1 MKSRQQRRVSGS
13 LSLMKQV
20 NKMQNGIV
28 ITAVGDIMLGDLPMC
43 NGFGVGSTIKKYG
56 SKFIFEKIKDE
67 LSGDI
72 VFGNLEAV
80 LSDKN
85 KNMFSINSMSLRGDP
100 KSVEGLKYAGFNILS
115 LANNHSLEHGY
126 EALYDTVDLL
136 NDNNIIPLGVGR
148 EKEIARKPAVFNIKT
163 KKIAFLGY
171 CLRPDKTAYR
181 SIKNK
186 EEILEDIKNVKEN
199 ADYIILSLHWG
210 DEFVQIPAPW
220 QIDFAHKLIDNGVSI
235 ILGHHPHVLQGIEE
249 YNGGIIAYS
258 LGNFVFDMW
267 QRKER
272 ESVILK
278 CILSENGEIN
288 KELIPVFINKSYQP
302 EVLYDNNAKN
312 LLSKIDMLSLD
323 LINGDLLNMDEKE
336 YEIEAKLC
344 WAMHHKSYKKHFL
357 KNIYKYRLGSRM
369 PLILNSIKNKNIFEK
384 RGSK

>member
-1 MKSRQQRRVSGS
+1 
-13 LSLMKQV
+13 
-20 NKMQNGIV
+20 MQDKIV
-28 ITAVGDIMLGDLPMC
+28 ITAVGDIMLGDFPMC

-72 VFGNLEAV
+72 VFGNLESV

-85 KNMFSINSMSLRGDP
+85 KNIFSINSMSLRGDP
-100 KSVEGLKYAGFNILS
+100 KSAEGLKYAGFNILS

-126 EALYDTVDLL
+126 EALYDTIDLL
-136 NDNNIIPLGVGR
+136 NNNDIIPLGICR
-148 EKEIARKPAVFNIKT
+148 KKEIARKPAVFNIKN

-186 EEILEDIKNVKEN
+186 EEILEDIEKIKRNV
-199 ADYIILSLHWG
+199 DYIILSLHWG

-220 QIDFAHKLIDNGVSI
+220 QIDFAHNLIDNGASI

-288 KELIPVFINKSYQP
+288 KELIPVFINESYQS
-302 EVLYDNNAKN
+302 EVLYDNTNN
-312 LLSKIDMLSLD
+312 PLSKIDMLSLD
-323 LINGDLLNMDEKE
+323 LINGYLSNIDEKE

-344 WAMHHKSYKKHFL
+344 WAMHHKSYKKYFL
-357 KNIYKYRLGSRM
+357 KNIHKYQLGSQIQ
-369 PLILNSIKNKNIFEK
+369 LILNSIKQKLK
-384 RGSK
+384 GLTKGGT

>member
-1 MKSRQQRRVSGS
+1 
-13 LSLMKQV
+13 
-20 NKMQNGIV
+20 MQNKIV

-67 LSGDI
+67 LLGDI
-72 VFGNLEAV
+72 VFGNLESV

-85 KNMFSINSMSLRGDP
+85 KNVYSINSMSLRGSS

-136 NDNNIIPLGVGR
+136 NNNDITPLGVGR
-148 EKEIARKPAVFNIKT
+148 KKEIARKPAVFNIKN

-171 CLRPDKTAYR
+171 CLRPDKTAYI

-186 EEILEDIKNVKEN
+186 EEILKDIEEIKRNV
-199 ADYIILSLHWG
+199 DHVILSLHWG

-220 QIDFAHKLIDNGVSI
+220 QIDFAHKLIDNGASI

-258 LGNFVFDMW
+258 LGNLVFDMW
-267 QRKER
+267 HEDEKIGG
-272 ESVILK
+272 ILK
-278 CILSENGEIN
+278 IYLGEDIEYKFIKTHIN
-288 KELIPVFINKSYQP
+288 NQFQP
-302 EVLYDNNAKN
+302 MPMKNAD
-312 LLSKIDMLSLD
+312 LPEISKM
-323 LINGDLLNMDEKE
+323 NDEE
-336 YEIEAKLC
+336 YRKLVNYL
-344 WAMHHKSYKKHFL
+344 HDSHTKDHKKFFALHFL
-357 KNIYKYRLGSRM
+357 KYNKLTILS
-369 PLILNSIKNKNIFEK
+369 LILSSLRFW
-384 RGSK
+384 GHSK

>member
-1 MKSRQQRRVSGS
+1 MKR
-13 LSLMKQV
+13 V
-20 NKMQNGIV
+20 NKMQNKIV

-43 NGFGVGSTIKKYG
+43 NGFGVGSTIKKNG

-72 VFGNLEAV
+72 VFGNLESV
-80 LSDKN
+80 LSDRN
-85 KNMFSINSMSLRGDP
+85 KNIYSINSMSLRGSS

-126 EALYDTVDLL
+126 EALYDTIELL
-136 NDNNIIPLGVGR
+136 NDNNILPLGVGR
-148 EKEIARKPAVFNIKT
+148 KKEVARKPAVFNIKN

-186 EEILEDIKNVKEN
+186 EEILKDIEEIKRKM
-199 ADYIILSLHWG
+199 DHIILSLHWG
-210 DEFVQIPAPW
+210 DEFVQFPAPW

-267 QRKER
+267 HEDEKIGG
-272 ESVILK
+272 ILK
-278 CILSENGEIN
+278 IYLGEDIEHNFIKTHIN
-288 KELIPVFINKSYQP
+288 NQFQQMPMK
-302 EVLYDNNAKN
+302 NAD
-312 LLSKIDMLSLD
+312 LPDISKMK
-323 LINGDLLNMDEKE
+323 DEE
-336 YEIEAKLC
+336 YRKLVNYL
-344 WAMHHKSYKKHFL
+344 HDSHTKDYKKFFTSHLFRYNKL
-357 KNIYKYRLGSRM
+357 IIPS
-369 PLILNSIKNKNIFEK
+369 LILNSLRFRSTSNE
-384 RGSK
+384 

>member
-1 MKSRQQRRVSGS
+1 
-13 LSLMKQV
+13 
-20 NKMQNGIV
+20 MQDKIV
-28 ITAVGDIMLGDLPMC
+28 ITAVGDIMLGDFPMC

-148 EKEIARKPAVFNIKT
+148 EKEIARKPAVFNIKN

-199 ADYIILSLHWG
+199 ADYVILSLHWG
-210 DEFVQIPAPW
+210 DEFVQFPAPW

-267 QRKER
+267 HEEEKR
-272 ESVILK
+272 SGILK
-278 CILSENGEIN
+278 IYLEEDFIEYNFINIYINDRFQPILSEE
-288 KELIPVFINKSYQP
+288 
-302 EVLYDNNAKN
+302 NNLPN
-312 LLSKIDMLSLD
+312 FYKIDEQKYTKLVDIMHKNHLNDCKKFFFSN
-323 LINGDLLNMDEKE
+323 LI
-336 YEIEAKLC
+336 
-344 WAMHHKSYKKHFL
+344 
-357 KNIYKYRLGSRM
+357 KYNK
-369 PLILNSIKNKNIFEK
+369 LILPSLIYRSLNL
-384 RGSK
+384 